1 VIKEMLSPVSCS
13 KAPHLHGSDGENL
26 GRRHATRREIPS
38 GSVGHHVNILHVF
51 CTSGRSMFMPRSA
64 ANAPFGISAEMTK
77 ELIYWAF
84 RWWAL

>member
-1 VIKEMLSPVSCS
+1 MDPLIKSQLL
-13 KAPHLHGSDGENL
+13 KG
-26 GRRHATRREIPS
+26 ATSYEGEIPS

-51 CTSGRSMFMPRSA
+51 LHVGTFHVHA
-64 ANAPFGISAEMTK
+64 AFCREPPFGISAEMTK

>member
-1 VIKEMLSPVSCS
+1 
-13 KAPHLHGSDGENL
+13 
-26 GRRHATRREIPS
+26 
-38 GSVGHHVNILHVF
+38 
-51 CTSGRSMFMPRSA
+51 MFMPRSA